1 MSDPRF
7 FKNSGP
13 FDLVEISSLIEGE
26 LSGNDNQNISI
37 ADISSLK
44 LATDNEVTFF
54 QDISYKA
61 DLSETNACACI
72 IKKEHKAYAPENVR
86 LIYSKNPYIDFTK
99 ISQLFYPDEILPK
112 NTTRFDKESSLEG
125 VDKSASLSEG
135 VYVEKGAII
144 GADVVIGRDTVIS
157 SNAVIG
163 KGVQIGSKSF
173 IGANVTITHSIIG
186 NHTIIHQG
194 SSVGQDGFGF
204 AMSASGHIK
213 IPQVGRV
220 IIKDNIEIGSNCSID
235 RGSMSDTVIKSGT
248 KIDNMV
254 HIAHNCII
262 GKNCIIA
269 GMVGLAGSTTL
280 EDFVV
285 MGAKSGAVGHITI
298 GKGSQIAAKAGVSKS
313 LPPGKVWAGFP
324 IREINLWKRDISS
337 IRRLS
342 KGRKNEK

>member
-1 MSDPRF
+1 MSDSRF

-13 FDLVEISSLIEGE
+13 FDLAEISSFIEGE
-26 LSGNDNQNISI
+26 LSGNDNENIPI

-44 LATDNEVTFF
+44 LANENEVTFF
-54 QDISYKA
+54 QDLSYKA
-61 DLSETNACACI
+61 DLSQTKAGACI
-72 IKKEHKAYAPENVR
+72 IKKEHKDFAPENTR
-86 LIYSKNPYIDFTK
+86 LIYSENPYIDFTK

-112 NTTRFDKESSLEG
+112 STTRLGKGLSFDGS
-125 VDKSASLSEG
+125 DKSISLSEG
-135 VYVEKGAII
+135 VFIEEGAVI
-144 GADVVIGRDTVIS
+144 GAGVVIGSDTVIS

-194 SSVGQDGFGF
+194 SSIGQDGFGF
-204 AMSASGHIK
+204 AMSVSGHIK

-220 IIKDNIEIGSNCSID
+220 IIKDNIEIGANCSID
-235 RGSMSDTVIKSGT
+235 RGSINDTVIKSGT

-262 GKNCIIA
+262 GENCIIA

-298 GKGSQIAAKAGVSKS
+298 GARSQIAAKAGVSKS